1 MNAPRLSSLI
11 RIALLG
17 AAAVGF
23 ASLAV
28 VAADRHITR
37 EITQHQELSRKPE
50 PANVPVVVAKFDLVA
65 GERVGPETMAVR
77 SVPADLL
84 PGSVIRP
91 EHFDSHV
98 GARLARPMRG
108 GEPLLAEILQTPD
121 PGGLSQRMRQGIRAL
136 TLAVDEV
143 SSVSGLLRPGDR
155 IDLLLTARPPAT
167 GAAPSSDVT
176 RVLVQDVAV
185 LATGRQVGAGSE
197 EGASRPFTSIT
208 MELGPED
215 AKRVV
220 AAQRAGRITAMLRH
234 PDDRH
239 PVSPAAVD
247 MFALLGLPREQAAPP
262 RADPAMLPAGPE
274 IITGGMGAIA
284 NAREKGGDASIRWP
298 APGTSLSAQGA
309 LQPPPPPTAPTAPTA
324 PTTPGV
330 SAPPAVAPAAHVAP
344 AAPMAAPARTPQ
356 PSLFR

>member
-1 MNAPRLSSLI
+1 MSAPRLSSLV

-17 AAAVGF
+17 AAALGF
-23 ASLAV
+23 AALAV
-28 VAADRHITR
+28 VAADRHINR
-37 EITQHQELSRKPE
+37 EIAQHRELSRKPE
-50 PANVPVVVAKFDLVA
+50 PPSVPVVVAKFDLIA
-65 GERVGPETMAVR
+65 GERIGPETMAVR

-108 GEPLLAEILQTPD
+108 GEPLLAEILQAPD

-136 TLAVDEV
+136 TLGVDEV

-155 IDLLLTARPPAT
+155 IDLLFTARPPAAGT
-167 GAAPSSDVT
+167 APPSDIT

-185 LATGRQVGAGSE
+185 LATGRQVGPGAE

-208 MELGPED
+208 MELSPED

-239 PVSPAAVD
+239 PVSASAVD
-247 MFALLGLPREQAAPP
+247 MHALLGLPREPAALL
-262 RADPAMLPAGPE
+262 RADPTPPPAGPE
-274 IITGGMGAIA
+274 IITGGVGAIA
-284 NAREKGGDASIRWP
+284 SARERGGDATTRSP
-298 APGTSLSAQGA
+298 VPTAN
-309 LQPPPPPTAPTAPTA
+309 PPTQALSQLPTP
-324 PTTPGV
+324 P
-330 SAPPAVAPAAHVAP
+330 APPAAPLAVP
-344 AAPMAAPARTPQ
+344 SPTPQ
-356 PSLFR
+356 PFLFR